1 MTHIITGLCL
11 RHGGCVKV
19 CPVDCIAPGEPMD
32 VWPYYYIDPAT
43 CIDCGKCIP
52 ACPYNA
58 IWPEEEVPAPLRGDI
73 EANYEYFESGPGY
86 PDRPRKRRKPGAF

>member
-11 RHGGCVKV
+11 RSGRCVEY
-19 CPVDCIAPGEPMD
+19 CPVDCIAPGQPVD
-32 VWPYYYIDPAT
+32 QWSTYYIDPDI

-58 IWPEEEVPAPLRGDI
+58 IWRLDEVPEALRGDI
-73 EANYEYFESGPGY
+73 RANYEYFG
-86 PDRPRKRRKPGAF
+86 KR

>member
-1 MTHIITGLCL
+1 M

-19 CPVDCIAPGEPMD
+19 CPVDCIAPGEPLE

-43 CIDCGKCIP
+43 CIDCGECIP

-58 IWPEEEVPAPLRGDI
+58 IWREEDVPAPLRDDI
-73 EANYEYFESGPGY
+73 RANYDYFEHGPGY
-86 PDRPRKRRKPGAF
+86 LDQHKHR

>member
-11 RHGGCVKV
+11 RSGRCTEY
-19 CPVDCIAPGEPMD
+19 CPVDCIAPGEPVD
-32 VWPYYYIDPAT
+32 EWPTFYIDPDV

-58 IWPEEEVPAPLRGDI
+58 IWPLDAVPEIFSADI
-73 EANYEYFESGPGY
+73 QANADYFN
-86 PDRPRKRRKPGAF
+86 KPGSKT

>member
-11 RHGGCVKV
+11 RSGRCVEY
-19 CPVDCIAPGEPMD
+19 CPVDCIQPGQPLDE
-32 VWPYYYIDPAT
+32 WPTYYIDPDV

-58 IWPEEEVPAPLRGDI
+58 IWPLDHVPESFEADI
-73 EANYEYFESGPGY
+73 QANFAFF
-86 PDRPRKRRKPGAF
+86 KRTPPPAS